1 MTGALQLLL
10 GDVDGAVVS
19 HRSGF
24 NHQSGFGH
32 SLEHSLA
39 HLVGGHD
46 LDEFTVCGR
55 MQGRRAADEN
65 DFCAAALR
73 GFGQR
78 VTHFA
83 AGAVAEET
91 NGVKGLARAAGGDEN
106 NFSCQVMTA
115 AERIEHR
122 VGNGLRL
129 GHAAC
134 ADHAAGQIACAWFNN
149 ADAALTQRFK
159 VGLRGW
165 VVPHI
170 HVHRGSHQDRRLCGQ
185 VHCGEE
191 VVGDAVGEF
200 GQDVGRGR
208 SNDQRIGPL
217 RLADVLNAIL
227 FACGFTAA
235 IDGARVV
242 PEAGDDLVAGQR
254 GEGEGLD
261 KPGGRRGH
269 DHVDFKGLALQGAHQ
284 FRRLVGGNS
293 AGDAHGYSHGS
304 IVAGFDCG
312 RRDAGWKK
320 LTEIARE

>member
-1 MTGALQLLL
+1 
-10 GDVDGAVVS
+10 
-19 HRSGF
+19 
-24 NHQSGFGH
+24 
-32 SLEHSLA
+32 
-39 HLVGGHD
+39 
-46 LDEFTVCGR
+46 
-55 MQGRRAADEN
+55 
-65 DFCAAALR
+65 
-73 GFGQR
+73 
-78 VTHFA
+78 
-83 AGAVAEET
+83 
-91 NGVKGLARAAGGDEN
+91 
-106 NFSCQVMTA
+106 MTA

-191 VVGDAVGEF
+191 VVG
-200 GQDVGRGR
+200 
-208 SNDQRIGPL
+208 
-217 RLADVLNAIL
+217 LADVLNAIF
-227 FACGFTAA
+227 FACGLTAA